1 MLETKPV
8 DIKNFG
14 SERQRE
20 GAVISHTTGIVILE
34 STVVAETI
42 GTSKY
47 TWWIVT
53 GNVCGTIQK
62 FYRNRGN
69 LTENMAYT
77 TIKIHLP
84 TIENI
89 YLLFSSYLSN
99 PNF

>member
-1 MLETKPV
+1 M
-8 DIKNFG
+8 
-14 SERQRE
+14 
-20 GAVISHTTGIVILE
+20 TGIIILE

-47 TWWIVT
+47 TWWIAT
-53 GNVCGTIQK
+53 GNVCVTTQT

-69 LTENMAYT
+69 LTDNMAYT

-89 YLLFSSYLSN
+89 YLLFSSYISYQNL
-99 PNF
+99 